1 MGSRMFCVEGKPM
14 ITWPVFSG
22 CGFLCTYCNAR
33 KAALT
38 RFKHLERYR
47 DGFSPRFI
55 EKELRRRFKPGQ
67 FVFICYMGD
76 IAFAGRGEVINILDR
91 VREFPETS
99 FLLMSKHPG
108 MFWYWQLSYPD
119 NLTLG
124 TTIET
129 NRDHGLSKAP
139 PPKVRKQF
147 LAAYDHPHKLLS
159 IEPVLDFDLEELGE
173 WVREIHPSIIYVG
186 ADNYRNDLP
195 EPNWEKVEK
204 LLELCREVCPTV
216 VEKPGLE
223 RLRR

>member
-1 MGSRMFCVEGKPM
+1 MGSRMFSVEGKPF

-22 CGFLCTYCNAR
+22 CEWGCTYCNAR

-38 RFKHLERYR
+38 RFKHSERYR
-47 DGFSPRFI
+47 DGFIPMFH

-108 MFWYWQLSYPD
+108 MFWYWHLSYPD
-119 NLTLG
+119 NLYLG

-129 NRDHGLSKAP
+129 NRDYGLTRAP
-139 PPKVRKQF
+139 PPGIRKQF
-147 LAAYDHPHKLLS
+147 LAASDHPKKLLS
-159 IEPVLDFDLEELGE
+159 IEPICDFDLEELGK
-173 WVREIHPSIIYVG
+173 WVEEIRPAIIEIG

-195 EPNWEKVEK
+195 EPPWEKVEK
-204 LLELCREVCPTV
+204 LLELCRGACPAV